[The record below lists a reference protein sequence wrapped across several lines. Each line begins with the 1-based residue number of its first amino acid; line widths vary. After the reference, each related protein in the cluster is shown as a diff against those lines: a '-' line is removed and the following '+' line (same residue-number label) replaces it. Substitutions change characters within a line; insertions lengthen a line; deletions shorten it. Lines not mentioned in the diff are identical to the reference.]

1 VASLLLL
8 AEASAM
14 TELLWALVTVLPALP
29 VMTGVF
35 SFAATPCVAVAFPP
49 MADWVAELSWL
60 PVWVWLLSK
69 ATAVPPMARTS
80 AGMAVR
86 AKAPRRIFRVDMWCS
101 CYLRS
106 RTDGDRW
113 WVR

>member
-1 VASLLLL
+1 MLLL

-60 PVWVWLLSK
+60 PVWV
-69 ATAVPPMARTS
+69 
-80 AGMAVR
+80 
-86 AKAPRRIFRVDMWCS
+86 
-101 CYLRS
+101 
-106 RTDGDRW
+106 
-113 WVR
+113 